1 MNRCEY
7 LILHQILDDCGD
19 HVVVIN
25 SKEVALRGDEWKKR
39 VYFHHTGY
47 PKGASWTLAWQL
59 HEKDPT
65 MVSSITDAKILYIPN
80 IYVFVRL

>member
-1 MNRCEY
+1 MDT
-7 LILHQILDDCGD
+7 LFLHNISDDCGD

-25 SKEVALRGDEWKKR
+25 SREVALRGDEWKKR

-47 PKGASWTLAWQL
+47 PKGASWTLAWQV

-65 MVSSITDAKILYIPN
+65 MVNSFLQTIFHT
-80 IYVFVRL
+80 FV

>member
-1 MNRCEY
+1 
-7 LILHQILDDCGD
+7 
-19 HVVVIN
+19 VIN

-47 PKGASWTLAWQL
+47 PKGASWTLAWQV

-65 MVSSITDAKILYIPN
+65 MVNSFLQTISCTL
-80 IYVFVRL
+80 